1 MKDLGAS
8 LDWVL
13 ETSLKNNSKL
23 VHTKFGPLFCSVD
36 ITHPD
41 TARVC
46 LATGMNKWVVVFC
59 VAFCIEYLDKLEVC
73 PYCRD
78 LNLL

>member
-8 LDWVL
+8 LDWLL

-46 LATGMNKWVVVFC
+46 LATGMNK
-59 VAFCIEYLDKLEVC
+59 
-73 PYCRD
+73 
-78 LNLL
+78 